1 MKYKVDYLPSVFKT
15 LEKMDRFTKRIIVEW
30 IEKNLVDCENPRV
43 HGKPLSANRAG
54 QWRYRIGD
62 YRVIAKIEDDRLII
76 LVIAIGH
83 KKKSTNNNDI

>member
-1 MKYKVDYLPSVFKT
+1 MKYKVDSLPRAVKA
-15 LEKMDRFTKRIIVEW
+15 LEKLDKFTRRIILDW
-30 IEKNLVDCENPRV
+30 IEKNLVDCENPRA
-43 HGKPLSANRAG
+43 HGKPLTADRVG

-83 KKKSTNNNDI
+83 RREIYK

>member
-1 MKYKVDYLPSVFKT
+1 MKYKVDYLPSVFKI

-83 KKKSTNNNDI
+83 RKEIYK